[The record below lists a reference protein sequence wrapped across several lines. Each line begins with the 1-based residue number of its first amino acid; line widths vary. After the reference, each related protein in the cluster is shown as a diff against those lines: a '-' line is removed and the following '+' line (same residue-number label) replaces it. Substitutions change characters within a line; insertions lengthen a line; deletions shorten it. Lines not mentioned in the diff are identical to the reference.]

1 MSTQYASLPKKR
13 HEICW
18 IILWRKN
25 FTAAGKP
32 TLVEFGLD
40 GITQEE
46 PTTMLYDFD
55 DGQLEQLTRGIEAPV
70 CEFV

>member
-1 MSTQYASLPKKR
+1 MHLEFPVDIVVCVANYYA
-13 HEICW
+13 HVV
-18 IILWRKN
+18 WRKN

-32 TLVEFGLD
+32 ILVEFGLD

-46 PTTMLYDFD
+46 PTTML
-55 DGQLEQLTRGIEAPV
+55 TRGIEAPV